1 MGEKGLKFLL
11 IFLAIL
17 LILSMSLLS
26 YNAKNRC
33 KSVKK
38 FKEKFRMFK
47 LIAIHQFLT
56 S

>member
-1 MGEKGLKFLL
+1 
-11 IFLAIL
+11 
-17 LILSMSLLS
+17 LSMGLVL
-26 YNAKNRC
+26 YNPKNRC

-47 LIAIHQFLT
+47 LIVINQFLT